1 MKTILIGLSILIGE
15 TSGRI
20 SGGKCP
26 TVEYI
31 KNFDASSYSGKWYEQ
46 VRDRM
51 NVYTLNSDCV
61 TKEFALKSNGDVDLY
76 LRAYY
81 GPLLDYKGINGTMYQ
96 CKEGSPTTFTCMAT
110 MGSST
115 ERSPFNILD
124 TDYKS
129 YDIVYYCKDL
139 AGMMK
144 SESFAVS
151 SREEHMSHETY

>member
-1 MKTILIGLSILIGE
+1 MLTVS
-15 TSGRI
+15 TSARI
-20 SGGKCP
+20 SAGKCP
-26 TVEYI
+26 QVEYV
-31 KNFDASSYSGKWYEQ
+31 KNFDSRAYAGKWYEQ

-51 NVYTLNSDCV
+51 NVYTLNADCV
-61 TKEFALKSNGDVDLY
+61 TKEFSLNSAGDVDLY

-81 GPLLDYKGINGTMYQ
+81 GGLLSYKGINGTMYQ

-110 MGSST
+110 MGTST

-124 TDYKS
+124 TDYKN

-139 AGMMK
+139 AGFMK